1 MALDSS
7 HGMGGRNDILRII
20 YEPAKAG
27 CQVSY
32 ADSYVDYVYD
42 VRVVICIHWPSFI
55 VMKFEFRSEAK
66 WCKSI
71 IKENSFQTRILQ
83 TFLKT

>member
-42 VRVVICIHWPSFI
+42 VSSYV
-55 VMKFEFRSEAK
+55 
-66 WCKSI
+66 SI
-71 IKENSFQTRILQ
+71 DLVSL
-83 TFLKT
+83 